1 MTRLVSALIAVSL
14 TTTPALV
21 GRHADGDGPD
31 AAAAFER
38 LKQLAGNWQATA
50 GDGKGAVTRFEV
62 IANGSALLEKYSDPK
77 MGAGGEMATLYHLD
91 GSRLVL
97 SHYCIAKNQPR
108 MQLASYNPASGE
120 MTFEFLDATNL
131 PTGAGHMHRAQYTL
145 ESQDR
150 FTTVWDFVKQGKT
163 VFVEKQRFSK
173 VN

>member
-1 MTRLVSALIAVSL
+1 MKHLAL
-14 TTTPALV
+14 ALAAMV
-21 GRHADGDGPD
+21 WLKGDGNPD

-38 LKQLAGNWQATA
+38 LKQLAGTWQATA
-50 GDGKGAVTRFEV
+50 GDGKGAVTRFEIV
-62 IANGSALLEKYSDPK
+62 ANGSALLEKYSDPK
-77 MGAGGEMATLYHLD
+77 MGAGGEMVTLYHLD

-131 PTGAGHMHRAQYTL
+131 SAGSGHMHRAQYTL
-145 ESQDR
+145 ESQGR

-163 VFVEKQRFSK
+163 VFVEKQQFSK
-173 VN
+173 VH